1 MKVYNFDNLCQ
12 WLYDYLDFI
21 DYVKVTN
28 IKKISFNT
36 LEGSLYIV
44 NIKIITKQGYKN
56 KLLQTYINSTYLDD
70 DSLTEI
76 SKDCLNEYLNSYI
89 MR

>member
-28 IKKISFNT
+28 IKKIGFNN
-36 LEGSLYIV
+36 LEGSRYIV
-44 NIKIITKQGYKN
+44 NVKIITKQGYKN
-56 KLLQTYINSTYLDD
+56 KLLQTYLNSTYLDD
-70 DSLTEI
+70 NLAEI
-76 SKDCLNEYLNSYI
+76 TNDCLNECLNSYI

>member
-28 IKKISFNT
+28 IKKIGFNT
-36 LEGSLYIV
+36 LEGSRYIV
-44 NIKIITKQGYKN
+44 NVKIITKQGYKN

-70 DSLTEI
+70 NLAEI
-76 SKDCLNEYLNSYI
+76 TNDCLNECLNSYI

>member
-28 IKKISFNT
+28 IKKIGFNT
-36 LEGSLYIV
+36 LEGSRYIV
-44 NIKIITKQGYKN
+44 NVKIITKQGYKN
-56 KLLQTYINSTYLDD
+56 RLIGFYINSTYLDD
-70 DSLTEI
+70 SLTEI
-76 SKDCLNEYLNSYI
+76 TKECISEYLNNCLF
-89 MR
+89 

>member
-12 WLYDYLDFI
+12 WLYNYQDFI
-21 DYVKVTN
+21 DYVKATN
-28 IKKISFNT
+28 IKKIGFNT
-36 LEGSLYIV
+36 LEGSRYIV
-44 NIKIITKQGYKN
+44 NVKIITNEGYKN

-70 DSLTEI
+70 IITEI
-76 SKDCLNEYLNSYI
+76 TNDCINECLNSYI